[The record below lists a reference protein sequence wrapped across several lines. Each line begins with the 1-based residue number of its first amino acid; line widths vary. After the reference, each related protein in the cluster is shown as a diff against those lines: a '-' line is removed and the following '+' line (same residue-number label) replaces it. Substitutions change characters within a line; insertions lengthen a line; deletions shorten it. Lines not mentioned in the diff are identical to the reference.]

1 MRCSK
6 AQRSI
11 SRRLDGALEQRLEA
25 PLADHLTGCVACRAY
40 ADELARLEFDLLEVP
55 EPTPDFTV
63 RVMHCLDRTSARPR
77 LLLRRPA
84 VFRPVAAGLG
94 IAAALSG
101 FAIGSLLQ
109 LANGESTPA
118 PNGPVEVVASD
129 AIDPLGENS
138 VESTLI
144 AMLSTAEE

>member
-6 AQRSI
+6 ARRWI

-25 PLADHLTGCVACRAY
+25 RLADHLAGCVVCRAY

-109 LANGESTPA
+109 FANGDGA
-118 PNGPVEVVASD
+118 PLQNSIVELAPSGT
-129 AIDPLGENS
+129 IDPLSEDS
-138 VESTLI
+138 VESVLI
-144 AMLSTAEE
+144 AMLSNTEE